1 MEPKW
6 YRIEMSGTYPVVMG
20 DRGRLVVPAEL
31 RERMRVASGSPLLF
45 IDTPRGVLLVTR
57 EQARELVRESLNDHD
72 LVAELL
78 ADRRREAAA
87 EDG

>member
-1 MEPKW
+1 MKW
-6 YRIEMSGTYPVVMG
+6 YLDVVSGTYPVVMG

-31 RERMRVASGSPLLF
+31 RERMNVASGSPLLF
-45 IDTPRGVLLVTR
+45 IETPRGVLLVTR
-57 EQARELVRESLNDHD
+57 DQARELVRESLSGQD
-72 LVAELL
+72 LVAQLL

>member
-1 MEPKW
+1 MEPEW
-6 YRIEMSGTYPVVMG
+6 YGAEMSGTYPVVMG

>member
-1 MEPKW
+1 
-6 YRIEMSGTYPVVMG
+6 MG

-31 RERMRVASGSPLLF
+31 RERMKIEAGSPLLL

-57 EQARELVRESLNDHD
+57 DQARAIVRESLEGQD

-78 ADRRREAAA
+78 SDRRRQAAA
-87 EDG
+87 EDGA

>member
-1 MEPKW
+1 
-6 YRIEMSGTYPVVMG
+6 MSGTYPVVMG